1 VTTRDLPK
9 SAMSA
14 TEHGDPVA
22 LAARLVRIPGGS
34 GEEQQVGDAVCD
46 AMAALG
52 YRDVHRDELGS
63 VIGIAG
69 PPSGSPALLFD
80 GHLDVVPPAG
90 KWSVDPFGG
99 QLSGGRL
106 WGRGATDMKGGLAAA
121 LCGVAAAAR
130 TARLREPVAVSAT
143 VLEETVEGV
152 ALGRVLDRLGRPAVV
167 ICEPSGLH
175 LKVAQRGRVELL
187 VTARGQPA
195 HAAFPSAGR
204 NAVSLAARAITALEG
219 LTAPT
224 DPVLGAGILVATD
237 VISQP
242 WPSIS
247 LLPAAVTVRYDRRT
261 LVGEAPQG
269 IVGEIE
275 RCLTLVGADEFAVG
289 IAAEPVTACT
299 GLTLAPPRVLAAWKC
314 DLGDALVQ
322 SAMRVLRRAGLPA
335 DGDAWG
341 FCTNG
346 SESAGVRSIPTIGL
360 GPGSPDAAHI
370 ADESIAVT
378 ELTAAAEL
386 YRELTLEFC
395 GEH

>member
-1 VTTRDLPK
+1 MPGFTMR
-9 SAMSA
+9 A
-14 TEHGDPVA
+14 TELGDPVA

-34 GEEQQVGDAVCD
+34 GEEQQVGDAVAD
-46 AMAALG
+46 AMTALG

-63 VIGIAG
+63 VVGITG
-69 PPSGSPALLFD
+69 PPAGSPALLFD

-90 KWSVDPFGG
+90 SWSVDPFGG
-99 QLSGGRL
+99 EVSGGRL

-152 ALGRVLDRLGRPAVV
+152 GLGRVLDRLGRPAVV
-167 ICEPSGLH
+167 ICEPSGLR
-175 LKVAQRGRVELL
+175 LKVAQRGRAELL

-195 HAAFPSAGR
+195 HAAFPSSGR
-204 NAVSLAARAITALEG
+204 NAVSLAARAIAALEG
-219 LTAPT
+219 LSAPI

-237 VISQP
+237 VISRP

-261 LVGEAPQG
+261 LVGETPEG
-269 IVGEIE
+269 IVEEIE
-275 RCLTLVGADEFAVG
+275 RCLTLVGADDFAVD
-289 IAAEPVTACT
+289 IAAQPVTACT
-299 GLTLAPPRVLAAWKC
+299 GLTLAPPRVLAAWQT
-314 DLGDALVQ
+314 DRGDALVQ

-370 ADESIAVT
+370 ADESVAVS
-378 ELTAAAEL
+378 ELAGAAEL
-386 YRELTLEFC
+386 YRELTLEVC
-395 GEH
+395 GDR

>member
-1 VTTRDLPK
+1 MEL
-9 SAMSA
+9 S
-14 TEHGDPVA
+14 DPVA

-34 GEEQQVGDAVCD
+34 GEEQQVGDAVAD
-46 AMAALG
+46 AMTALG

-63 VIGIAG
+63 VVGLAG
-69 PPSGSPALLFD
+69 PRAGSPALLFD

-90 KWSVDPFGG
+90 TWSVDPFGG
-99 QLSGGRL
+99 QVSGGRL

-121 LCGVAAAAR
+121 LCGVAAAAQ
-130 TARLREPVAVSAT
+130 TTRLREPVAVSAT

-167 ICEPSGLH
+167 ICEPSGLR
-175 LKVAQRGRVELL
+175 LKVAQRGRLELL

-219 LTAPT
+219 MPAPS
-224 DPVLGAGILVATD
+224 DPLLGEGILVATD
-237 VISQP
+237 LISQP

-261 LVGEAPQG
+261 LVGETPEG
-269 IVGEIE
+269 IVGEVE
-275 RCLTLVGADEFAVG
+275 RYLALAGGDFAVDV
-289 IAAEPVTACT
+289 AAEPVTACT
-299 GLTLAPPRVLAAWKC
+299 GLTLAPPRILAAWHT
-314 DLGDALVQ
+314 DPGDALVQ
-322 SAMRVLRRAGLPA
+322 AVMRVLRRAGLPA

-386 YRELTLEFC
+386 YRELALEFC
-395 GEH
+395 GDR

>member
-1 VTTRDLPK
+1 MNRRDLSQPAPET
-9 SAMSA
+9 SQVA
-14 TEHGDPVA
+14 DPVA
-22 LAARLVRIPGGS
+22 LASRLVRIPGGS
-34 GEEQQVGDAVCD
+34 GEEQQVGDAVAE
-46 AMAALG
+46 AMTALG

-63 VIGIAG
+63 VVGIAG
-69 PPSGSPALLFD
+69 PPGRSPALLFD

-90 KWSVDPFGG
+90 TWSVDPFGG
-99 QLSGGRL
+99 LVSGGRL

-130 TARLREPVAVSAT
+130 TARLKDPVAVSAT

-152 ALGRVLDRLGRPAVV
+152 ALGRVLDRLGRPVVV

-175 LKVAQRGRVELL
+175 LKVAQRGRLELL

-204 NAVSLAARAITALEG
+204 NAVSLAARAVTALEG
-219 LTAPT
+219 LSPPA

-237 VISQP
+237 VISRP

-261 LVGEAPQG
+261 LVGETPDGVVA
-269 IVGEIE
+269 ELE
-275 RCLTLVGADEFAVG
+275 RRLARVEAGAFAVE

-299 GLTLAPPRVLAAWKC
+299 GVTLAPPRVFAAWQT
-314 DLGDALVQ
+314 DRGHALVQ
-322 SAMRVLRRAGLPA
+322 SAMRVLGRAGLPA
-335 DGDAWG
+335 AGDAWG

-360 GPGSPDAAHI
+360 GPGSPDAAHVE
-370 ADESIAVT
+370 DESVAVAEVT
-378 ELTAAAEL
+378 TAAEL
-386 YRELTLEFC
+386 YRELALEFC
-395 GEH
+395 GDR

>member
-1 VTTRDLPK
+1 
-9 SAMSA
+9 MS
-14 TEHGDPVA
+14 TNEPGDPVA
-22 LAARLVRIPGGS
+22 LAAGLVRIPGGS
-34 GEEQQVGDAVCD
+34 GQEQKVGEAVAD
-46 AMAALG
+46 AMTALG
-52 YRDVHRDELGS
+52 YRDIHRDELGS
-63 VIGIAG
+63 VVGIAG
-69 PPSGSPALLFD
+69 PPGGSPALLFD

-90 KWSVDPFGG
+90 TWSVDPFGG
-99 QLSGGRL
+99 LISGGRL

-130 TARLREPVAVSAT
+130 TARLRQPVAVSAT

-167 ICEPSGLH
+167 ICEPSGLR

-195 HAAFPSAGR
+195 HAAFPSEGR
-204 NAVSLAARAITALEG
+204 NAVSLAARAVTALEG
-219 LTAPT
+219 LPAPT

-237 VISQP
+237 VISRP

-247 LLPAAVTVRYDRRT
+247 LLPAEVTVRYDRRT
-261 LVGEAPQG
+261 LVGETPDG
-269 IVGEIE
+269 IVRELE
-275 RCLTLVGADEFAVG
+275 RCLIGVEADGFAVEV
-289 IAAEPVTACT
+289 AAEPVTACT
-299 GLTLAPPRVLAAWKC
+299 GLTLAPPRVLAAWQT
-314 DLGDALVQ
+314 DRGHDLVQ
-322 SAMRVLRRAGLPA
+322 SATRVLRRAGLPA

-346 SESAGVRSIPTIGL
+346 SESAGARSIPTIGL

-370 ADESIAVT
+370 ADESIALT
-378 ELTAAAEL
+378 ELAAAAEL

-395 GEH
+395 GDR